1 MLGFGVA
8 AAESTASGAALEPK
22 HSVVH
27 SLHPRHFLGDLLH
40 GRAHLLLRLDILVDA
55 PDMAVQEQMLA
66 AGGCAATIDA
76 TSPAL
81 ATPTHPAGREVPVRG
96 ALLRAACSPVEARVL
111 AESELL
117 VVKALDALL
126 EALLDHPAGRA
137 HAHVST
143 RCGRPVTRAARSHL
157 LYMSLKAAISF
168 LALATACCSCALESP
183 ISACRDCA
191 LHAVHPTVQ
200 TRPPVSGSIAR
211 GGARNHV

>member
-1 MLGFGVA
+1 MPQRPMRPA
-8 AAESTASGAALEPK
+8 MR
-22 HSVVH
+22 
-27 SLHPRHFLGDLLH
+27 SLHP
-40 GRAHLLLRLDILVDA
+40 AS
-55 PDMAVQEQMLA
+55 Q
-66 AGGCAATIDA
+66 
-76 TSPAL
+76 PASQ
-81 ATPTHPAGREVPVRG
+81 PAGREAPVKG
-96 ALLRAACSPVEARVL
+96 ENMRAACSPVEARVL

-191 LHAVHPTVQ
+191 LLAVHPTVH
-200 TRPPVSGSIAR
+200 TRPPVYRLR
-211 GGARNHV
+211 GGAQAETTARRLSRAHANLCHK